1 MTYVIPSD
9 SPKKSTAAGY
19 LLPAAL
25 RNFVRARETGLVL
38 VAIVIGLLSGLLV
51 ATISKLSESAHALL
65 FDIPFD
71 AHLSATGV
79 ISWQRTLLVPILG
92 GVVLASIA
100 MFFAPRLK
108 GQQLADAIE
117 ANALY
122 GGRVSFRGSLLIS
135 IQTLISNGFGGSGR
149 T

>member
-1 MTYVIPSD
+1 MDRLWSWVWVIMQLSEEDQPRAY
-9 SPKKSTAAGY
+9 AA
-19 LLPAAL
+19 
-25 RNFVRARETGLVL
+25 
-38 VAIVIGLLSGLLV
+38 
-51 ATISKLSESAHALL
+51 ISKLSALAHSLL

-79 ISWQRTLLVPILG
+79 ISWQRTLLIPILG

-100 MFFAPRLK
+100 MFFAGRLK

-122 GGRVSFRGSLLIS
+122 GGRMSLNDGILVMLQAYVFTGMIVH
-135 IQTLISNGFGGSGR
+135 
-149 T
+149 